1 MSPTHPQMVQRE
13 MCVERGGTTSSETGA
28 WASGHPCSCSVGVGP
43 CHTKASTPAQKGPAD
58 PGAPRSHGRPC
69 GAGGCIVTLPRFSAH
84 PGPSLLQ
91 AALPRPQTD
100 GCWVSPGLP
109 TRHLG
114 PLGGSVGWRSLWLC
128 LEAWEPARGSPR
140 CLSLGLSLPA
150 GLLQGA
156 QALPSLGN
164 RVVIRMPQ
172 AFPLLRGCFPSGQDA
187 GTCTRAGEA
196 GGWGH
201 HGVGPWALNA
211 AVQKLLGIS
220 GHY

>member
-58 PGAPRSHGRPC
+58 PGAPRSHRRPC
-69 GAGGCIVTLPRFSAH
+69 GAGGCSHTSMVLCSPRPLPLA
-84 PGPSLLQ
+84 GCLAQ
-91 AALPRPQTD
+91 APNRRMLGFPRPPHWAPRTAGGQCWLAIPLALPGSLGTCPKGARAASPWASASPQ
-100 GCWVSPGLP
+100 GFFKEP
-109 TRHLG
+109 RHFL
-114 PLGGSVGWRSLWLC
+114 PLGT
-128 LEAWEPARGSPR
+128 E
-140 CLSLGLSLPA
+140 LSLGCLKLSLCCVDVSVLARMLGPA
-150 GLLQGA
+150 PE
-156 QALPSLGN
+156 QA
-164 RVVIRMPQ
+164 R
-172 AFPLLRGCFPSGQDA
+172 
-187 GTCTRAGEA
+187 E

-201 HGVGPWALNA
+201 HGVGPGALNA